1 MEADVEE
8 AAIRDSDAN
17 GLAEVG
23 VKECKTKI
31 RTLKFAAEKLHGTTP
46 DRTHASLPWMAAY
59 SASLINRSRKG
70 PD

>member
-1 MEADVEE
+1 MEADLEE
-8 AAIRDSDAN
+8 TAVGDSDAN
-17 GLAEVG
+17 GLAEDS
-23 VKECKTKI
+23 VKECKAKI
-31 RTLKFAAEKLHGTTP
+31 RTLKFAAEKLHGTTI